1 MAGPEAATP
10 AGTRGFRRLGR
21 GGQQP
26 AIKELLHRWPTASRS
41 RYLSGLAEIAGPTL
55 VLCGRQDQPTPPE
68 CHEEMAAAIPNA
80 TPMVVEDCGQ
90 LAPMERPEAV
100 NAALRAWLAG

>member
-1 MAGPEAATP
+1 M
-10 AGTRGFRRLGR
+10 
-21 GGQQP
+21 
-26 AIKELLHRWPTASRS
+26 KELLHRWPTASRS
-41 RYLSGLAEIAGPTL
+41 RYFSGLAEIAGPTL

-100 NAALRAWLAG
+100 NAALRAWLAGW